1 MNHRADKRL
10 IDEAFHA
17 YVEWLD
23 ESEAVWDAYDRWASA
38 AHTDAALAFGAYR
51 AALDREEHASDVYAV
66 LMTQIPTGAQ
76 IDAELVRPHR
86 SASKVADPWRP

>member
-1 MNHRADKRL
+1 MNRRADKRL

-23 ESEAVWDAYDRWASA
+23 ESEAVRDAYDRWAGA
-38 AHTDAALAFGAYR
+38 AHDDAGLAFGAYR
-51 AALDREEHASDVYAV
+51 AALDREEHACDVYAA
-66 LMTQIPTGAQ
+66 LMTQIPTGTQ

>member
-1 MNHRADKRL
+1 MNRRADKRL

-23 ESEAVWDAYDRWASA
+23 ESEAVWDAYDSWAGA
-38 AHTDAALAFGAYR
+38 VHADAGLAFGAYR
-51 AALDREEHASDVYAV
+51 AALDREEHASDVYAA
-66 LMTQIPTGAQ
+66 LMTQIPSGAQ
-76 IDAELVRPHR
+76 IDAEFVRPHR